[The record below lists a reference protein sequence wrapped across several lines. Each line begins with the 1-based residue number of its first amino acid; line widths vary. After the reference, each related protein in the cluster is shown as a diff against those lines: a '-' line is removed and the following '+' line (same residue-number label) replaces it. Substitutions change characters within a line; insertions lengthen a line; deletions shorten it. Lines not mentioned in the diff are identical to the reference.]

1 MFNNP
6 FESFHNTVSEAK
18 NDREQLDQ
26 LLTISTPRERFFLAL
41 LTLFSLALGSWLV
54 FGVVVQTWSIE
65 GIVARQD
72 IDDNVYSLEVGF
84 YGETTEITS
93 IVRPGMSAVV
103 NFYIEGERTQSFE
116 GNVHAVVLMALIA
129 PGAETF
135 PGSNPAN
142 SVEIT
147 FDEQP
152 DVDSILGRNCTVVVE
167 LGRQSPFALFASRL
181 L

>member
-65 GIVARQD
+65 GIVARQNN
-72 IDDNVYSLEVGF
+72 DDNVYSLEVGF
-84 YGETTEITS
+84 YGESTEIRS
-93 IVRPGMSAVV
+93 IVRSGMSAEVY
-103 NFYIEGERTQSFE
+103 FHIEGERTPSVE
-116 GNVHAVVLMALIA
+116 GNVHQVVLMTLIVPEA
-129 PGAETF
+129 TTF

-142 SVEIT
+142 WVEIT
-147 FDEQP
+147 LDEKP
-152 DVDSILGRNCTVVVE
+152 DVASILGRNCTVVVE
-167 LGRQSPFALFASRL
+167 LGRQSPLALFASRL